1 MAEFTRIMSEDME
14 QVFQDKWGELE
25 EKVIKIAEEE
35 HDNELLQALL
45 ETSGQTDLPTGK
57 SEIMN
62 LVFT

>member
-35 HDNELLQALL
+35 HDNERLQALI

-57 SEIMN
+57 SEIN
-62 LVFT
+62 